1 MRCSPLDI
9 GANITSV
16 IISIVTALST
26 IITVVIQTKK
36 NSKAIEE
43 TSKAT
48 RELLEVNDY
57 KTYLL
62 LLIADYPDK
71 VDEILYVARH
81 YFEELNGN
89 SFVLHLFGDWLDSKK
104 IIHPEWFLEAKRKH
118 AY

>member
-1 MRCSPLDI
+1 MDI

-16 IISIVTALST
+16 IISLITALST
-26 IITVVIQTKK
+26 IITVVVQTKK
-36 NSKAIEE
+36 NNKVVEE

-81 YFEELNGN
+81 YFEDLNGN
-89 SFVLHLFGDWLDSKK
+89 SFVIRIFEDWLNNKK

-118 AY
+118 L